1 MKWYIFYFFALAI
14 IAVIFSFIF
23 NMIIDSYFIIVASVF
38 GLLSSFFAIFNYF
51 IKKENNL
58 TFLKVFF
65 ASIAL
70 KGLILFGFM
79 AWFYIANLPQIY
91 YYFTMTLYLNFIIFS
106 VGITTKYSS

>member
-23 NMIIDSYFIIVASVF
+23 NMTIDSYFIIVASVF

-79 AWFYIANLPQIY
+79 AWFYIAHLPQIY
-91 YYFTMTLYLNFIIFS
+91 YYFLMTLYLNFIIFS

>member
-23 NMIIDSYFIIVASVF
+23 NMTIDSYFIIVASVF
-38 GLLSSFFAIFNYF
+38 VLLSSFFAIFNYF

-79 AWFYIANLPQIY
+79 AWFFISNLPQIY
-91 YYFTMTLYLNFIIFS
+91 YYFLMTLYLNFIIFS

>member
-1 MKWYIFYFFALAI
+1 MKWYIFYFFALFSIAI
-14 IAVIFSFIF
+14 LFSFFFKIAF
-23 NMIIDSYFIIVASVF
+23 DTYFILATAVF
-38 GLLSSFFAIFNYF
+38 GLLSSFFSLFNYF

-79 AWFYIANLPQIY
+79 AWFYMANLPQIY
-91 YYFTMTLYLNFIIFS
+91 YYFLMALYLNFIIFS
-106 VGITTKYSS
+106 VGVTTKYSS

>member
-23 NMIIDSYFIIVASVF
+23 NMTIDSYFIIVASVF
-38 GLLSSFFAIFNYF
+38 VLLSSFFAIFNYF

-79 AWFYIANLPQIY
+79 AWFFISNLPQIY
-91 YYFTMTLYLNFIIFS
+91 YYFLMTLYLNFIIFS
-106 VGITTKYSS
+106 AGITTKYSS